1 MKMIIAKLAKWL
13 SCIVSS
19 YMYVALPVWYKFFL
33 LLFIRVFYRSF
44 LSQFI
49 EFLQVELE

>member
-13 SCIVSS
+13 SYS

-33 LLFIRVFYRSF
+33 LIFIRVINRSF